1 MEAAT
6 LRIDKFGIQELTIKN
21 LASDL
26 SLSEAALYR
35 HFKSK
40 NEILLGLLTYFIL
53 EMNERLALIIEDK
66 EKQPSEL
73 LKKVFVSQLNTFVQK
88 PAIVSVIF
96 SEGIFQFNKE
106 LSDKVSTMMA
116 LMQNNI
122 NALITRGQNEGV
134 YGKLLGADTI
144 TTIIMGSMRMV
155 VLKWKLSGNKSGGL
169 TIGNKKRLEVARA
182 LATKPKLLLLDEAVA
197 GLTSTE
203 VRQMVE
209 LIKNLRGNGVTILMV
224 EHIMEAIMPIA
235 DKIVVLDSGVK
246 IAEDRPQAVVEDENV
261 IRAYFG
267 EKFSKRLKA
276 MKDGDRA

>member
-1 MEAAT
+1 MKNKDFTERQIEIMEAAM

-53 EMNERLALIIEDK
+53 EMNERIAVIIADE

-73 LKKVFVSQLNTFVQK
+73 LKKVFVSQLNTFVKK

-116 LMQNNI
+116 LMQKNI
-122 NALITRGQNEGV
+122 SALITRGQNEGV
-134 YGKLLGADTI
+134 YAKLLGPDTI

-155 VLKWKLSGNKSGGL
+155 VLKWKLSGNKSNLVNDGKNVLNGL
-169 TIGNKKRLEVARA
+169 L
-182 LATKPKLLLLDEAVA
+182 KLL
-197 GLTSTE
+197 
-203 VRQMVE
+203 
-209 LIKNLRGNGVTILMV
+209 
-224 EHIMEAIMPIA
+224 
-235 DKIVVLDSGVK
+235 
-246 IAEDRPQAVVEDENV
+246 
-261 IRAYFG
+261 
-267 EKFSKRLKA
+267 EK
-276 MKDGDRA
+276 

>member
-1 MEAAT
+1 MKNKDFTERQIEIMEAAT

-53 EMNERLALIIEDK
+53 EMNERLAVIIEEK
-66 EKQPSEL
+66 EKRPSEL
-73 LKKVFVSQLNTFVQK
+73 LKKVFMSQLNTFVQK

-116 LMQNNI
+116 LMQKNI
-122 NALITRGQNEGV
+122 NALIVRGQNEGV

-155 VLKWKLSGNKSGGL
+155 VLKWKLSGNKSNLVNDGKNVLNGL
-169 TIGNKKRLEVARA
+169 LKMLE
-182 LATKPKLLLLDEAVA
+182 K
-197 GLTSTE
+197 
-203 VRQMVE
+203 
-209 LIKNLRGNGVTILMV
+209 
-224 EHIMEAIMPIA
+224 
-235 DKIVVLDSGVK
+235 
-246 IAEDRPQAVVEDENV
+246 
-261 IRAYFG
+261 
-267 EKFSKRLKA
+267 
-276 MKDGDRA
+276 

>member
-1 MEAAT
+1 MKNKDFTERQIEIMEAAT

-53 EMNERLALIIEDK
+53 EMNERLAVIIEDK
-66 EKQPSEL
+66 ELQPSEL

-122 NALITRGQNEGV
+122 HVLVTRGQNEGV

-155 VLKWKLSGNKSGGL
+155 VLKWKLSGNKSNLVNDGKNVLNGL
-169 TIGNKKRLEVARA
+169 LKMLE
-182 LATKPKLLLLDEAVA
+182 K
-197 GLTSTE
+197 
-203 VRQMVE
+203 
-209 LIKNLRGNGVTILMV
+209 
-224 EHIMEAIMPIA
+224 
-235 DKIVVLDSGVK
+235 
-246 IAEDRPQAVVEDENV
+246 
-261 IRAYFG
+261 
-267 EKFSKRLKA
+267 
-276 MKDGDRA
+276 

>member
-1 MEAAT
+1 MKNKDFTERQIEIMEAAT
-6 LRIDKFGIQELTIKN
+6 LRIDQYGIQELTIKN

-53 EMNERLALIIEDK
+53 EMSERIAKIIADK

-116 LMQNNI
+116 LMQKNI
-122 NALITRGQNEGV
+122 NALIVSGQNDGV

-155 VLKWKLSGNKSGGL
+155 VLKWKLSGNKSNLVNDGKNVLNGL
-169 TIGNKKRLEVARA
+169 LKMLE
-182 LATKPKLLLLDEAVA
+182 K
-197 GLTSTE
+197 
-203 VRQMVE
+203 
-209 LIKNLRGNGVTILMV
+209 
-224 EHIMEAIMPIA
+224 
-235 DKIVVLDSGVK
+235 
-246 IAEDRPQAVVEDENV
+246 
-261 IRAYFG
+261 
-267 EKFSKRLKA
+267 
-276 MKDGDRA
+276 

>member
-1 MEAAT
+1 MKNKDFTERQIEIMEAAT

-53 EMNERLALIIEDK
+53 EMNERLAVIIEDK

-73 LKKVFVSQLNTFVQK
+73 LKKIFVSQLNTFVKK

-116 LMQNNI
+116 LMQKNI
-122 NALITRGQNEGV
+122 SALITRGQNEGF
-134 YGKLLGADTI
+134 YAKLLGPDTI

-155 VLKWKLSGNKSGGL
+155 VLKWKLSGNKSNLVNDGKNVLNGL
-169 TIGNKKRLEVARA
+169 LKMI
-182 LATKPKLLLLDEAVA
+182 
-197 GLTSTE
+197 
-203 VRQMVE
+203 
-209 LIKNLRGNGVTILMV
+209 
-224 EHIMEAIMPIA
+224 
-235 DKIVVLDSGVK
+235 
-246 IAEDRPQAVVEDENV
+246 
-261 IRAYFG
+261 
-267 EKFSKRLKA
+267 EK
-276 MKDGDRA
+276 

>member
-1 MEAAT
+1 MKNKDFTERQIEIMEAAT

-53 EMNERLALIIEDK
+53 EMTERIAVIIEDK

-106 LSDKVSTMMA
+106 LSEKISTMMV
-116 LMQNNI
+116 LMQKNI
-122 NALITRGQNEGV
+122 NALIVRGQNEGV

-155 VLKWKLSGNKSGGL
+155 VLKWKLSGNKSNLVNDGKNVLNGL
-169 TIGNKKRLEVARA
+169 LKMLE
-182 LATKPKLLLLDEAVA
+182 K
-197 GLTSTE
+197 
-203 VRQMVE
+203 
-209 LIKNLRGNGVTILMV
+209 
-224 EHIMEAIMPIA
+224 
-235 DKIVVLDSGVK
+235 
-246 IAEDRPQAVVEDENV
+246 
-261 IRAYFG
+261 
-267 EKFSKRLKA
+267 
-276 MKDGDRA
+276 

>member
-1 MEAAT
+1 MKNKNFTERQIEIMEAAT

-53 EMNERLALIIEDK
+53 EMTERIAVIIEDK

-106 LSDKVSTMMA
+106 LSEKVSTMMA
-116 LMQNNI
+116 LMQKNI
-122 NALITRGQNEGV
+122 NALIVRGQNEGV

-155 VLKWKLSGNKSGGL
+155 VLKWKLSGNKSNLVNDGKNVLNGL
-169 TIGNKKRLEVARA
+169 LKMLE
-182 LATKPKLLLLDEAVA
+182 K
-197 GLTSTE
+197 
-203 VRQMVE
+203 
-209 LIKNLRGNGVTILMV
+209 
-224 EHIMEAIMPIA
+224 
-235 DKIVVLDSGVK
+235 
-246 IAEDRPQAVVEDENV
+246 
-261 IRAYFG
+261 
-267 EKFSKRLKA
+267 
-276 MKDGDRA
+276 